1 MGRAR
6 QIASAENM
14 DRILLDASAAST
26 DEGEHLLLDGS
37 AASTDVGFFINTEIG
52 TTETPPEGFVN
63 TSSIAADAI
72 DNTKIADEAVK
83 IANLAEEA
91 TDLTNRNVIINGSM
105 NVHQRGPANQ
115 TGLGAS
121 SVYLIDRFELDVST
135 AARLTSSQA
144 DVTDLPGLTHAL
156 KLDCTTVDSSVAAGD
171 LLHLR
176 TTLEGQDVQHF
187 RKGTAEAK
195 GWVLSY
201 YAKVDGAPKTGCVEL
216 VDSQNSRHVNANFTA
231 TNTWQRFVHYFPA
244 DTTGTLDND
253 NSDTI
258 RVLWWLMAGSTYA
271 GGSIQSSWASQSNT
285 NRAVGTDN
293 FFDNTSNNFFLTGI
307 QLEAGDTLTA
317 FEKEPPEKTLLKCQR
332 YFYTPKAVGGAI
344 SENSTMGRLV
354 SPAGNL
360 NDFSGTV
367 HFPVTMRADPTIT
380 ITDSVEAGT
389 NDTLGGLT
397 TADSDIHGIHFVRT
411 TNDSNAG
418 RAALNIRGKADCDF

>member
-37 AASTDVGFFINTEIG
+37 AANTDVGFFINTEIG

-63 TSSIAADAI
+63 TSSIAADAV
-72 DNTKIADEAVK
+72 DNTKIADEAIK
-83 IANLAEEA
+83 LENLAEET
-91 TDLTNRNVIINGSM
+91 TDTTNRNVIINGAM
-105 NVHQRGPANQ
+105 NVQQRGDA

-121 SVYLIDRFELDVST
+121 NVYVIDRFEIDPSS
-135 AARLTSSQA
+135 AARYSASQA
-144 DVTDLPGLTHAL
+144 DITDLPGFTHAL

-171 LLHLR
+171 LVMLR

-187 RKGTAEAK
+187 KKGTSEAK

-201 YAKVDGAPKTGCVEL
+201 YAKVDAATPKTGCAEL
-216 VDSQNSRHVNANFTA
+216 VDSQNTRHVNANFTA

-258 RVLWWLMAGSTYA
+258 RLIWWLLAGSTYA
-271 GGSIQSSWASQSNT
+271 GGSIQSSWASQSNS
-285 NRAVGTDN
+285 NRAAGTDN
-293 FFDNTSNNFFLTGI
+293 FFDSTDNNFYLTGI

-332 YFYTPKAVGGAI
+332 YFYKPKAVGGAT
-344 SENSTMGRLV
+344 SENSSMGRLNA
-354 SPAGNL
+354 PAGNL
-360 NDFSGTV
+360 NDFSGCIA
-367 HFPVTMRADPTIT
+367 FPVTMRADPTLAV
-380 ITDSVEAGT
+380 TDSVEVGLGT
-389 NDTLGGLT
+389 ALNGIVT
-397 TADSDIHGIHFVRT
+397 TNADIFGIDFVRT
-411 TNDSNAG
+411 TDDSNSG
-418 RAALNIRGKADCDF
+418 RAALSIRGSADCDF

>member
-63 TSSIAADAI
+63 TSSIAADAV

-83 IANLAEEA
+83 LENLAEEA
-91 TDLTNRNVIINGSM
+91 TDTTNRNVIINGAM
-105 NVHQRGPANQ
+105 NVQQRGDA

-121 SVYLIDRFELDVST
+121 SVYVIDRFEIDVST
-135 AARLTSSQA
+135 AARVSASQA
-144 DVTDLPGLTHAL
+144 DVTDLPGFTHAL
-156 KLDCTTVDSSVAAGD
+156 KLDCTTVDSSVASGD
-171 LLHLR
+171 LFMLR

-187 RKGTAEAK
+187 KKGTSEAK

-201 YAKVDGAPKTGCVEL
+201 YARVDGAAKTGCIEL
-216 VDSQNSRHVNANFTA
+216 ADSQNTRHVNANFTA

-258 RVLWWLMAGSTYA
+258 RLIWWLLAGSTYA

-285 NRAVGTDN
+285 NRGVGADN
-293 FFDNTSNNFFLTGI
+293 FFDSTDNNFFITGI

-317 FEKEPPEKTLLKCQR
+317 FEKEPPERTLLKCQR
-332 YFYTPKAVGGAI
+332 YFYTPKAAGGAT
-344 SENSTMGRLV
+344 SENSTMGRLIA
-354 SPAGNL
+354 PAGNL
-360 NDFSGTV
+360 NDFGGTIN
-367 HFPVTMRADPTIT
+367 FPVTMKSDPSVA
-380 ITDSVEAGT
+380 ITDSVEAG
-389 NDTLGGLT
+389 LG
-397 TADSDIHGIHFVRT
+397 TALNGIVTSNADIFGINFVRT
-411 TNDSNAG
+411 TDDSNAG
-418 RAALNIRGKADCDF
+418 RAALDVRGSADCDF

>member
-63 TSSIAADAI
+63 TSSIAADAV
-72 DNTKIADEAVK
+72 DNTKIASEAVK
-83 IANLAEEA
+83 LENLAEEA
-91 TDLTNRNVIINGSM
+91 TDTTNRNVIINGAM
-105 NVHQRGPANQ
+105 NVQQRGDA

-121 SVYLIDRFELDVST
+121 SAYVIDRFEIDSGGG
-135 AARLTSSQA
+135 AARLSAAQA
-144 DVTDLPGLTHAL
+144 DVTNLPGFTHAL
-156 KLDCTTVDSSVAAGD
+156 KLDCTTVDSSVASGD
-171 LLHLR
+171 VFMLR

-187 RKGTAEAK
+187 KKGTSEAK

-201 YAKVDGAPKTGCVEL
+201 YARVDGAAKTGCVEL

-258 RVLWWLMAGSTYA
+258 RLIWWLLAGSTYA
-271 GGSIQSSWASQSNT
+271 GGSIQSSWASQSNS
-285 NRAVGTDN
+285 NRGVGADN
-293 FFDNTSNNFFLTGI
+293 FFDSTDNNFFITGI

-317 FEKEPPEKTLLKCQR
+317 FEKEPPEKSLAKCQR
-332 YFYTPKAVGGAI
+332 
-344 SENSTMGRLV
+344 
-354 SPAGNL
+354 
-360 NDFSGTV
+360 
-367 HFPVTMRADPTIT
+367 
-380 ITDSVEAGT
+380 
-389 NDTLGGLT
+389 
-397 TADSDIHGIHFVRT
+397 
-411 TNDSNAG
+411 
-418 RAALNIRGKADCDF
+418 

>member
-14 DRILLDASAAST
+14 DRILVDASAART

-63 TSSIAADAI
+63 TSSLAANAV
-72 DNTKIADEAVK
+72 DNTILASESVK
-83 IANLAEEA
+83 LENLTEEA
-91 TDLTNRNVIINGSM
+91 TDTTNRNVVINGAM
-105 NVHQRGPANQ
+105 NVQQRGDA

-121 SVYLIDRFELDVST
+121 SVYVIDRFEIDVST
-135 AARLTSSQA
+135 AARVSASQA
-144 DVTDLPGLTHAL
+144 DVTDLPGFTHAL
-156 KLDCTTVDSSVAAGD
+156 KLDCTTVDSSVASGD
-171 LLHLR
+171 LFMLR

-187 RKGTAEAK
+187 KKGTSEAK

-201 YAKVDGAPKTGCVEL
+201 YARVDGAAKTGCIEL
-216 VDSQNSRHVNANFTA
+216 ADSQNTRHVNANFTA

-258 RVLWWLMAGSTYA
+258 RLIWWLLAGSTYA

-285 NRAVGTDN
+285 NRGVGADN
-293 FFDNTSNNFFLTGI
+293 FFDSTDNNFFITGI

-317 FEKEPPEKTLLKCQR
+317 FEKEPPEKSLAKCQR
-332 YFYTPKAVGGAI
+332 YFYKPKAIGGAAA
-344 SENSTMGRLV
+344 ENGNMGRLV

-360 NDFSGTV
+360 NDFSGCIA
-367 HFPVTMRADPTIT
+367 FPVTMRADPTIT
-380 ITDSVEAGT
+380 ITDSVESGLGT
-389 NDTLGGLT
+389 ALNGLV
-397 TADSDIHGIHFVRT
+397 TANADIYGIDFVRT
-411 TNDSNAG
+411 TDDSNAG
-418 RAALNIRGKADCDF
+418 RASLDVRGSVDVVF

>member
-63 TSSIAADAI
+63 TSSIAADAV

-83 IANLAEEA
+83 LENLAEEA
-91 TDLTNRNVIINGSM
+91 TDTTNRNVIINGAM
-105 NVHQRGPANQ
+105 NVQQRGDA

-121 SVYLIDRFELDVST
+121 SVYVIDRFEIDVST
-135 AARLTSSQA
+135 AARVSASQA
-144 DVTDLPGLTHAL
+144 DVTDLPGFTHAL
-156 KLDCTTVDSSVAAGD
+156 KLDCTTVDSSVASGD
-171 LLHLR
+171 LFMLR

-187 RKGTAEAK
+187 KKGTSEAK

-201 YAKVDGAPKTGCVEL
+201 YARVDGAAKTGCIEL
-216 VDSQNSRHVNANFTA
+216 ADSQNTRHVNANFTA

-258 RVLWWLMAGSTYA
+258 RLIWWLLAGITYA
-271 GGSIQSSWASQSNT
+271 GGSIQSSWASQSNS
-285 NRAVGTDN
+285 NRAAGADN
-293 FFDNTSNNFFLTGI
+293 FFDSTDNNFFITGI

-317 FEKEPPEKTLLKCQR
+317 FEKEPPEKSLAKCQR
-332 YFYTPKAVGGAI
+332 YFYKPKAIGGAAA
-344 SENSTMGRLV
+344 ENGNMGRLV

-360 NDFSGTV
+360 NDFSGCIA
-367 HFPVTMRADPTIT
+367 FPVTMRADPTVA
-380 ITDSVEAGT
+380 ITDSVESGLGT
-389 NDTLGGLT
+389 ALNGIVT
-397 TADSDIHGIHFVRT
+397 TNADIYGIDFVRT
-411 TNDSNAG
+411 TDDSNAG
-418 RAALNIRGKADCDF
+418 RAALDVRGSVDVDF

>member
-63 TSSIAADAI
+63 TSSIAADAV

-83 IANLAEEA
+83 LENLAEES
-91 TDLTNRNVIINGSM
+91 TDTTNRNVIINGAM
-105 NVHQRGPANQ
+105 NIQQRGDA

-121 SVYLIDRFELDVST
+121 SVYVIDRFEIDVST
-135 AARLTSSQA
+135 AARVSASQA
-144 DVTDLPGLTHAL
+144 DVTDLPGFTHAL
-156 KLDCTTVDSSVAAGD
+156 KLDCTTVDSSVASGD
-171 LLHLR
+171 LFMLR

-187 RKGTAEAK
+187 KKGTSEAK

-201 YAKVDGAPKTGCVEL
+201 YARVDGAAKTGCIEL
-216 VDSQNSRHVNANFTA
+216 ADSQNTRHVNANFTA

-258 RVLWWLMAGSTYA
+258 RLIWWLLAGSTYA
-271 GGSIQSSWASQSNT
+271 GGSIQSSWASQSNS
-285 NRAVGTDN
+285 NRASGADN
-293 FFDNTSNNFFLTGI
+293 FFDSTDNNFFITGI

-317 FEKEPPEKTLLKCQR
+317 FEKEPPEKSLAKCQI
-332 YFYTPKAVGGAI
+332 YFYKPKALGGAAA
-344 SENSTMGRLV
+344 ENGNRGR
-354 SPAGNL
+354 
-360 NDFSGTV
+360 
-367 HFPVTMRADPTIT
+367 
-380 ITDSVEAGT
+380 
-389 NDTLGGLT
+389 
-397 TADSDIHGIHFVRT
+397 
-411 TNDSNAG
+411 
-418 RAALNIRGKADCDF
+418 